1 MPALRSL
8 LALML
13 LLAPAI
19 ASATEEAGHG
29 ESHGTDGM
37 TLVWQGLNLLILIG
51 VIVYFGRGPIRDFFA
66 GRRREIGDNLDRAAA
81 LLGEAEAKVR
91 DWERRMTQLD
101 AEVGEIRRST
111 RERAEAESQRILA
124 DAEASAARIRSDAT
138 TAVEQEV
145 RRARASL
152 RAEATQL
159 AVDLAADLLRQN
171 VGEADRKRLVDE
183 FIAQVE
189 SAPAAS
195 ARS

>member
-1 MPALRSL
+1 MRALHGFVA
-8 LALML
+8 LAL

-19 ASATEEAGHG
+19 ATAADEAAHG
-29 ESHGTDGM
+29 DAHGSDLS
-37 TLVWQGLNLLILIG
+37 TLVWQAVNLLLLVG
-51 VIVYFGRGPIRDFFA
+51 AIVYFFRSPIRDFFA
-66 GRRREIGDNLDRAAA
+66 GRRREIGENLDRAAS
-81 LLGEAEAKVR
+81 LLSEAEAKVR
-91 DWERRMTQLD
+91 TWERRMTQLD

-124 DAEASAARIRSDAT
+124 DAEASATRIRGDAA

-145 RRARASL
+145 RRAREAL

-159 AVDLAADLLRQN
+159 AIDLAADLLRQN

>member
-1 MPALRSL
+1 MRAPRGL
-8 LALML
+8 LTLAL
-13 LLAPAI
+13 LLAPTI
-19 ASATEEAGHG
+19 AFATEGAGHG
-29 ESHGTDGM
+29 ESHGPSGM
-37 TLVWQGLNLLILIG
+37 TLVWQGVNLLILIG
-51 VIVYFGRGPIRDFFA
+51 VIVYFGRGPVRDYFA
-66 GRRREIGDNLDRAAA
+66 ARRREIGENLDRAAA

-138 TAVEQEV
+138 TAVDQEL

-159 AVDLAADLLRQN
+159 AVDLAADLLREN
-171 VGEADRKRLVDE
+171 VGEPDRKRLVDE